1 MPDIVSYTPA
11 WLSNPSLGHEIFT
24 PARPKSG
31 DGRVTSTS
39 ISGGTSKY
47 NANPG
52 PKRTIARRGAEVF
65 VAVGKEIRW
74 ADLVYVKELYEVK
87 LDRKARGRRAE
98 DSSDDGSSSDDAA
111 EGYRVRAPSLHKPS
125 VTNNYTLDYQ
135 NHSCRRN

>member
-1 MPDIVSYTPA
+1 M
-11 WLSNPSLGHEIFT
+11 
-24 PARPKSG
+24 
-31 DGRVTSTS
+31 TSTS
-39 ISGGTSKY
+39 VSGGTSKY

-111 EGYRVRAPSLHKPS
+111 EGYRVRAPGLHKPS
-125 VTNNYTLDYQ
+125 VTNNCTLDYQ

>member
-24 PARPKSG
+24 PARPKHV
-31 DGRVTSTS
+31 DGRAPSTS
-39 ISGGTSKY
+39 ISGGSSKY

-87 LDRKARGRRAE
+87 LDRKARGKRAE
-98 DSSDDGSSSDDAA
+98 DSSDDGSSNDDAA
-111 EGYRVRAPSLHKPS
+111 EGYRVRAANIYESGI
-125 VTNNYTLDYQ
+125 TN
-135 NHSCRRN
+135 

>member
-24 PARPKSG
+24 PTRPKSV
-31 DGRVTSTS
+31 DGRPTSTS

-87 LDRKARGRRAE
+87 LDRKARGKRAE
-98 DSSDDGSSSDDAA
+98 KFSDDGSSNDDAA
-111 EGYRVRAPSLHKPS
+111 EGYRVRDPR
-125 VTNNYTLDYQ
+125 NNIPGIANYHATDHQ
-135 NHSCRRN
+135 NHGRR